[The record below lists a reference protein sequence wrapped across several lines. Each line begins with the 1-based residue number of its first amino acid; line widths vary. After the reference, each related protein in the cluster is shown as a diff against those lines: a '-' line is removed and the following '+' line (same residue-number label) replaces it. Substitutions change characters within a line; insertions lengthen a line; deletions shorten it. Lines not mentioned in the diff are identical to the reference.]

1 MKSPLSGK
9 KMKIFSDN
17 EKLKYNNTLHDVKYY
32 YYLCDITNEK
42 FTTIELDNINKE
54 YVKDISKEL

>member
-9 KMKIFSDN
+9 KMKLISEND
-17 EKLKYNNTLHDVKYY
+17 KLKYNNKLYDVEYY

-42 FTTIELDNINKE
+42 FTTIELDNLNKE
-54 YVKDISKEL
+54 YVKDIFKKL